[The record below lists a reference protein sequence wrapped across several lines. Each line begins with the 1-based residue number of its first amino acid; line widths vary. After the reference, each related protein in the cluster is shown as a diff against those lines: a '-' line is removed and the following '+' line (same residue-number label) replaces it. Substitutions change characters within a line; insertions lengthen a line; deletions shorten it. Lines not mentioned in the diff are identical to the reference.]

1 MPYANNTN
9 NNTQEVTAMETIKST
24 TTTQEV
30 NTMEAIKSTN
40 TTQEVN
46 TMKNEKHCVKVE
58 SLVRGISTVL
68 FFEDASEARGFADE
82 LDVTLLQ
89 NSCLFEVS
97 MVWGADAYTLVQMPE
112 DESERGHLTII
123 DHDFGTVVEM
133 TVSSYG
139 ANYYIAEALNAVFTG
154 TSFEAY
160 AGYYETYC
168 LEKKRNEEAK
178 QSTSIDVP
186 TAISYDYMCDLRCK
200 LIREGYG
207 FTGSALRAIELT
219 APKVYEALPDV
230 SYTFYEINFITEHLC
245 YDAPHSRAM
254 YDATSTNGVLYRTD
268 KGTFAFRPLTDE
280 EAEMSLRKLTDYLK

>member
-1 MPYANNTN
+1 MSYNKNNIVN
-9 NNTQEVTAMETIKST
+9 NHEVNSMNN
-24 TTTQEV
+24 QEV
-30 NTMEAIKSTN
+30 NTMTN
-40 TTQEVN
+40 SNNQEVV
-46 TMKNEKHCVKVE
+46 TMKNEKRFVKVT
-58 SLVRGISTVL
+58 SLVRGISAVL
-68 FFEDASEARGFADE
+68 CFEDAREARGFADE

-97 MVWGADAYTLVQMPE
+97 MIWGADTYTLVQVPE
-112 DESERGHLTII
+112 DNSERVCLTII

-133 TVSSYG
+133 PMSSYD
-139 ANYYIAEALNAVFTG
+139 ASYYIAEALNAVFTG

-178 QSTSIDVP
+178 QSTKIDVP
-186 TAISYDYMCDLRCK
+186 TAISYEYMCDLRCS

-280 EAEMSLRKLTDYLK
+280 EAEMSLMKLTDYLK